1 MLPIDN
7 HYPSMEES
15 RTWLEILGRYQ
26 LTNAQGSLHLYERVK
41 GEQAGYKLT
50 PIQPE
55 VTSLLDRWINVPRAA
70 FQPVAPTSQSAG
82 SPAQPQDVI
91 WARIDLKPK
100 MPGRLLQTMYKP
112 PPIALRVRTLS
123 GRVAEY
129 RLLPDV
135 ARGGF
140 LLSPLITDHMG
151 FAFLTATNWREL
163 LHDDAVAQILVSGG
177 EDADFGA
184 FYEPEFTASFSQLI
198 FPQRNIS
205 SVPGIDDFVQFRDIL
220 REMTVVE
227 ATVQPQLRT
236 ASGGLLLLVVPGKV
250 RIVLPSR
257 PQAKELRLRFGLLAA
272 NGAPAAMDAV
282 DFRVYAVNPAATSN
296 PAITGPATNAS
307 AATAPATTEPVPT
320 ALTGTPIWR
329 RVLNPAQNAADRGIH
344 QETVVIP
351 DPHPLRILIETETL
365 TKGNTTAPFW
375 SGIEMK

>member
-1 MLPIDN
+1 
-7 HYPSMEES
+7 
-15 RTWLEILGRYQ
+15 
-26 LTNAQGSLHLYERVK
+26 
-41 GEQAGYKLT
+41 
-50 PIQPE
+50 
-55 VTSLLDRWINVPRAA
+55 
-70 FQPVAPTSQSAG
+70 
-82 SPAQPQDVI
+82 
-91 WARIDLKPK
+91 
-100 MPGRLLQTMYKP
+100 
-112 PPIALRVRTLS
+112 
-123 GRVAEY
+123 
-129 RLLPDV
+129 
-135 ARGGF
+135 
-140 LLSPLITDHMG
+140 
-151 FAFLTATNWREL
+151 
-163 LHDDAVAQILVSGG
+163 
-177 EDADFGA
+177 
-184 FYEPEFTASFSQLI
+184 
-198 FPQRNIS
+198 
-205 SVPGIDDFVQFRDIL
+205 VQFRDIL

-365 TKGNTTAPFW
+365 TKGNTTVPFW